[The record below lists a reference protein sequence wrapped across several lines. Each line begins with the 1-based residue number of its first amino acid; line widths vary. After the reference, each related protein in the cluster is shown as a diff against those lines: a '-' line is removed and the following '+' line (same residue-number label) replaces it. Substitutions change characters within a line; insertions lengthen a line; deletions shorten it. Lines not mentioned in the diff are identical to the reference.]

1 MAMPKVLDWLDEL
14 VAKVATNTAN
24 IAKNA
29 SDIAENKKL
38 FDTHVADD
46 ERHWTTED
54 RNNFDRVVHF
64 KGYFVSIEKLKEAYP
79 TGQLGD
85 YAIVGG
91 TDTVWLWD
99 DESNSWLN
107 STEQGIV
114 ISVNGR
120 TGEVILTK
128 TDVGLSNVDNT
139 ADKDKP
145 ISTAQQ
151 TALNAKADRKKITLA
166 QADSLGLRAGIYY
179 IDNESKKINDFTASY
194 WTVIVAERS
203 TGTNASATQIW
214 MNYNSNSTQHIYM
227 RKQQNGPSWSEFRE
241 ILTDIHYSELDTKI
255 QTNIEDIGDLQVN
268 KANRGIITLEQ
279 ANAITGLKS
288 GIYSIEGASI
298 KILDITD
305 NYWTV
310 VQGDWTD
317 GGAVQIWIPFSTG
330 QKTAMYWR
338 HQTKDTDNT
347 TRIWGEFSKV
357 GTSSDISNLQSQ
369 ITTNKNNIT
378 TNKNNITGLT
388 TRVTNAEKDIDTN
401 TSDISLLKQ
410 KTDTTNTNV
419 SNLQSQVNTNAT
431 NIQTNAD
438 EIDKLKTKTDTTNA
452 NVASN
457 TANIEKILEGSAT
470 VPSIEHAQ
478 EADNANKLGGQL
490 PSYYAKAS
498 DLSKYL
504 PLTGGTLTGKTTVLG
519 TAASASFWVRGIM
532 GCTENGASESAL
544 YLNYNNSQPVYIN
557 GTNLVYHSGNIP
569 KASTTVQGIVQLNNT
584 RTSTSTTQAATA
596 AALKSA
602 YDTVNG
608 ALTTHKNDT
617 TVHLTTADRT
627 ILTKANKFKGYYE
640 TETALNNAH
649 PTGEAGDYAIVNTT
663 DTVWIWDADKEGG
676 AGWKD
681 GAGKGSVISVNNM
694 TGEVVLTKSNIGLG
708 NVDNTSDAN
717 KPISTAQQAALNL
730 KVNKAGD
737 TMTGTINSS
746 KTTFSYLAGSQ
757 GSAVINSTAS
767 NGAYTTLIKS
777 NSTNGKFTL
786 NTFQSNL
793 IIGYMSNTAIEAGTN
808 SLTKSWYFAE
818 DGTLRPRS

>member
-227 RKQQNGPSWSEFRE
+227 RKQQNGSSWSEFRE

-369 ITTNKNNIT
+369 ITTNKNNIA
-378 TNKNNITGLT
+378 TNKTNITKNTNDITTLKDDRAERKRYTVEELDQLNIRAGIYEVYNQKKEILGLT
-388 TRVTNAEKDIDTN
+388 DSYWTVIVGENTGNTTKYSASQVWINWSSAEKPHMFLRIQKNAE
-401 TSDISLLKQ
+401 S
-410 KTDTTNTNV
+410 
-419 SNLQSQVNTNAT
+419 
-431 NIQTNAD
+431 
-438 EIDKLKTKTDTTNA
+438 
-452 NVASN
+452 
-457 TANIEKILEGSAT
+457 G
-470 VPSIEHAQ
+470 
-478 EADNANKLGGQL
+478 
-490 PSYYAKAS
+490 
-498 DLSKYL
+498 
-504 PLTGGTLTGKTTVLG
+504 TGKIWTDFVE
-519 TAASASFWVRGIM
+519 I
-532 GCTENGASESAL
+532 
-544 YLNYNNSQPVYIN
+544 
-557 GTNLVYHSGNIP
+557 
-569 KASTTVQGIVQLNNT
+569 
-584 RTSTSTTQAATA
+584 
-596 AALKSA
+596 
-602 YDTVNG
+602 
-608 ALTTHKNDT
+608 LTTDIATREDINRFKQY
-617 TVHLTTADRT
+617 
-627 ILTKANKFKGYYE
+627 KGYYALLSDLR
-640 TETALNNAH
+640 TDFPTA
-649 PTGEAGDYAIVNTT
+649 TDGDYAIVGSALYIWNSKSSSWNEVSGSGGSTGTGKWSAKLYDASAWDSAVKYIKDIQGLSLEKQWEIEDTADNLLNETLTGNEKKGIVLETFVNMQT
-663 DTVWIWDADKEGG
+663 DT
-676 AGWKD
+676 
-681 GAGKGSVISVNNM
+681 
-694 TGEVVLTKSNIGLG
+694 T
-708 NVDNTSDAN
+708 
-717 KPISTAQQAALNL
+717 ISTTTMQHSNGVSIYINENIVFEQNDTAENQSLSLNL
-730 KVNKAGD
+730 VQGWNKIQIVLKAQNGEGIFKLGTMISNNINALSIDCYHNYDTIIDNRYVPYIGDSTIDGHLTVN
-737 TMTGTINSS
+737 GTVGITEN
-746 KTTFSYLAGSQ
+746 SYLQFNVSD
-757 GSAVINSTAS
+757 
-767 NGAYTTLIKS
+767 
-777 NSTNGKFTL
+777 
-786 NTFQSNL
+786 
-793 IIGYMSNTAIEAGTN
+793 N
-808 SLTKSWYFAE
+808 SLSFMFSNQIKE
-818 DGTLRPRS
+818 

>member
-194 WTVIVAERS
+194 WTVIVAERA

-227 RKQQNGPSWSEFRE
+227 RKQQNGSSWSEFRE

-369 ITTNKNNIT
+369 ITTNKNNIA
-378 TNKNNITGLT
+378 TNKTNITKNTNDITTLKDDRAERKQYTVEELDQLNIRAGIYEVYNQQKEILGLT
-388 TRVTNAEKDIDTN
+388 DNYWTVIVGENTGNTTKYSASQVWINWSSAKKPHMFLRIQKNAE
-401 TSDISLLKQ
+401 S
-410 KTDTTNTNV
+410 
-419 SNLQSQVNTNAT
+419 
-431 NIQTNAD
+431 
-438 EIDKLKTKTDTTNA
+438 
-452 NVASN
+452 
-457 TANIEKILEGSAT
+457 G
-470 VPSIEHAQ
+470 
-478 EADNANKLGGQL
+478 
-490 PSYYAKAS
+490 
-498 DLSKYL
+498 
-504 PLTGGTLTGKTTVLG
+504 TGKIWTDFVE
-519 TAASASFWVRGIM
+519 I
-532 GCTENGASESAL
+532 
-544 YLNYNNSQPVYIN
+544 
-557 GTNLVYHSGNIP
+557 
-569 KASTTVQGIVQLNNT
+569 
-584 RTSTSTTQAATA
+584 
-596 AALKSA
+596 
-602 YDTVNG
+602 
-608 ALTTHKNDT
+608 LTTDIATREDINRFKQY
-617 TVHLTTADRT
+617 
-627 ILTKANKFKGYYE
+627 KGYYALLSDLR
-640 TETALNNAH
+640 TDFPTA
-649 PTGEAGDYAIVNTT
+649 TDGDYAIVGSALYIWNSKSSSWNEVSGSGGSTGTGKWSAKSYDASAWDSAVKYIKDIQGLSLEKQWEIEDTADSLLNETLTGNEKKGIVLETFVNMQT
-663 DTVWIWDADKEGG
+663 DT
-676 AGWKD
+676 
-681 GAGKGSVISVNNM
+681 
-694 TGEVVLTKSNIGLG
+694 T
-708 NVDNTSDAN
+708 
-717 KPISTAQQAALNL
+717 ISTTTMQHSNGVSIYVNENIIFEQNDTAENQSLSLNL
-730 KVNKAGD
+730 VQGWNKIQIVLKAQNGEGIFKLGTMISNNINALSIDCYHNYDTIIDNRYVPYIGDSTIDGHLTVN
-737 TMTGTINSS
+737 GTVGITEN
-746 KTTFSYLAGSQ
+746 SYLQFNVSD
-757 GSAVINSTAS
+757 
-767 NGAYTTLIKS
+767 
-777 NSTNGKFTL
+777 
-786 NTFQSNL
+786 
-793 IIGYMSNTAIEAGTN
+793 N
-808 SLTKSWYFAE
+808 SLSFMFSNQIKE
-818 DGTLRPRS
+818 

>member
-227 RKQQNGPSWSEFRE
+227 RKQQNGSSWSEFRE

-310 VQGDWTD
+310 VQGDWTY

-369 ITTNKNNIT
+369 ITTNKNNIA
-378 TNKNNITGLT
+378 TNKTNITKNTNDITTLKDDRAERKQYTVEELDQLNIRAGIYEVYNQQKEILGLT
-388 TRVTNAEKDIDTN
+388 DNYWTVIVGENTGNTTKYSASQVWINWSSAKKPHMFLRIQKNAE
-401 TSDISLLKQ
+401 S
-410 KTDTTNTNV
+410 
-419 SNLQSQVNTNAT
+419 
-431 NIQTNAD
+431 
-438 EIDKLKTKTDTTNA
+438 
-452 NVASN
+452 
-457 TANIEKILEGSAT
+457 G
-470 VPSIEHAQ
+470 
-478 EADNANKLGGQL
+478 
-490 PSYYAKAS
+490 
-498 DLSKYL
+498 
-504 PLTGGTLTGKTTVLG
+504 TGKIWTDFVE
-519 TAASASFWVRGIM
+519 I
-532 GCTENGASESAL
+532 
-544 YLNYNNSQPVYIN
+544 
-557 GTNLVYHSGNIP
+557 
-569 KASTTVQGIVQLNNT
+569 
-584 RTSTSTTQAATA
+584 
-596 AALKSA
+596 
-602 YDTVNG
+602 
-608 ALTTHKNDT
+608 LTTDIATREDINRFKQY
-617 TVHLTTADRT
+617 
-627 ILTKANKFKGYYE
+627 KGYYALLSDLR
-640 TETALNNAH
+640 TDFPTA
-649 PTGEAGDYAIVNTT
+649 TDGDYAIVGSALYIWNSKSSSWNEVSGSGGSTGTGKWSAKSYDASAWDSAVKYIKDIQGLSLEKQWEIEDTADNLLNETLTGNEKKGIVLETFVNMQT
-663 DTVWIWDADKEGG
+663 DT
-676 AGWKD
+676 
-681 GAGKGSVISVNNM
+681 
-694 TGEVVLTKSNIGLG
+694 T
-708 NVDNTSDAN
+708 
-717 KPISTAQQAALNL
+717 ISTTTMQHSNGVSIYINENIVFEQNDTAENQSLSLNL
-730 KVNKAGD
+730 VQGWNKIQIVLKAQNGEGIFKLGTMISNNVNALSIDCYHNYDTIIDNRYVPYIGD
-737 TMTGTINSS
+737 STIDGHLTVNGTVGITEN
-746 KTTFSYLAGSQ
+746 SYLQFNVSD
-757 GSAVINSTAS
+757 
-767 NGAYTTLIKS
+767 
-777 NSTNGKFTL
+777 
-786 NTFQSNL
+786 
-793 IIGYMSNTAIEAGTN
+793 N
-808 SLTKSWYFAE
+808 SLSFMFSNQIKE
-818 DGTLRPRS
+818 

>member
-194 WTVIVAERS
+194 WTVIVAERA

-227 RKQQNGPSWSEFRE
+227 RKQQNGSSWSEFRE

-310 VQGDWTD
+310 VQGDWTY

-369 ITTNKNNIT
+369 ITTNKNNIA
-378 TNKNNITGLT
+378 TNKTNITKNTNDITTLKDDRAERKQYTVEELDQLNIRAGIYEVYNQQKEILGLT
-388 TRVTNAEKDIDTN
+388 DNYWTVIVGENTGNTTKYSASQVWINWSSAKKPHMFLRIQKNAE
-401 TSDISLLKQ
+401 S
-410 KTDTTNTNV
+410 
-419 SNLQSQVNTNAT
+419 
-431 NIQTNAD
+431 
-438 EIDKLKTKTDTTNA
+438 
-452 NVASN
+452 
-457 TANIEKILEGSAT
+457 G
-470 VPSIEHAQ
+470 
-478 EADNANKLGGQL
+478 
-490 PSYYAKAS
+490 
-498 DLSKYL
+498 
-504 PLTGGTLTGKTTVLG
+504 TGKIWTDFVE
-519 TAASASFWVRGIM
+519 I
-532 GCTENGASESAL
+532 
-544 YLNYNNSQPVYIN
+544 
-557 GTNLVYHSGNIP
+557 
-569 KASTTVQGIVQLNNT
+569 
-584 RTSTSTTQAATA
+584 
-596 AALKSA
+596 
-602 YDTVNG
+602 
-608 ALTTHKNDT
+608 LTTDIATREDINRFKQY
-617 TVHLTTADRT
+617 
-627 ILTKANKFKGYYE
+627 KGYYALLSDLR
-640 TETALNNAH
+640 TDFPTA
-649 PTGEAGDYAIVNTT
+649 TDGDYAIVGSALYIWNSKSSSWNEVSGSGGSTGTGKWSAKSYDASAWDSAVKYIKDIQGLSLEKQWEIEDTADNLLNETLTGNEKKGIVLETFVNMQT
-663 DTVWIWDADKEGG
+663 DT
-676 AGWKD
+676 
-681 GAGKGSVISVNNM
+681 
-694 TGEVVLTKSNIGLG
+694 T
-708 NVDNTSDAN
+708 
-717 KPISTAQQAALNL
+717 ISTTTMQHSNGVSIYINENIVFEQNDTAENQSLSLNL
-730 KVNKAGD
+730 VQGWNKIQIVLKAQNGEGIFKLGTMISNNVNALSIDCYHNYDTIIDNRYVPYIGD
-737 TMTGTINSS
+737 STIDGHLTVNGTVGITEN
-746 KTTFSYLAGSQ
+746 SYLQFNVSD
-757 GSAVINSTAS
+757 
-767 NGAYTTLIKS
+767 
-777 NSTNGKFTL
+777 
-786 NTFQSNL
+786 
-793 IIGYMSNTAIEAGTN
+793 N
-808 SLTKSWYFAE
+808 SLSFMFSNQIKE
-818 DGTLRPRS
+818 

>member
-194 WTVIVAERS
+194 WTVIVAERA

-227 RKQQNGPSWSEFRE
+227 RKQQNGSSWSEFRE

-369 ITTNKNNIT
+369 ITTNKNNIA
-378 TNKNNITGLT
+378 TNKTNITKNTNDITTLKDDRAERKQYTVEELDQLNIRAGIYEVYNQQKEILGLT
-388 TRVTNAEKDIDTN
+388 DDYWTVIVGENTGNTTKYSASQVWINWSSAKKPHMFLRIQKNAE
-401 TSDISLLKQ
+401 S
-410 KTDTTNTNV
+410 
-419 SNLQSQVNTNAT
+419 
-431 NIQTNAD
+431 
-438 EIDKLKTKTDTTNA
+438 
-452 NVASN
+452 
-457 TANIEKILEGSAT
+457 G
-470 VPSIEHAQ
+470 
-478 EADNANKLGGQL
+478 
-490 PSYYAKAS
+490 
-498 DLSKYL
+498 
-504 PLTGGTLTGKTTVLG
+504 TGKVWTDFVE
-519 TAASASFWVRGIM
+519 I
-532 GCTENGASESAL
+532 
-544 YLNYNNSQPVYIN
+544 
-557 GTNLVYHSGNIP
+557 
-569 KASTTVQGIVQLNNT
+569 
-584 RTSTSTTQAATA
+584 
-596 AALKSA
+596 
-602 YDTVNG
+602 
-608 ALTTHKNDT
+608 LTTDIATREDINRFKQY
-617 TVHLTTADRT
+617 
-627 ILTKANKFKGYYE
+627 KGYYALLSDLR
-640 TETALNNAH
+640 TDFPTA
-649 PTGEAGDYAIVNTT
+649 TDGDYAIVGSALYIWNSKSSSWNEVSGSGSSTGTGKWSAKSYDASAWDSAVKYIKDIQGLSLEKQWEIEDTADNLLNETLTGNEKKGIVLETFVNMQT
-663 DTVWIWDADKEGG
+663 DT
-676 AGWKD
+676 
-681 GAGKGSVISVNNM
+681 
-694 TGEVVLTKSNIGLG
+694 T
-708 NVDNTSDAN
+708 
-717 KPISTAQQAALNL
+717 ISTTTMQHSNGVSIYINENIVFEQNDTAENQSLSLNL
-730 KVNKAGD
+730 VQGWNKIQIVLKAQNGEGIFKLGTMISNNVNALSIDCYHNYDTIIDNRYVPYIGD
-737 TMTGTINSS
+737 STIDGHLTVNGTVGITEN
-746 KTTFSYLAGSQ
+746 SYLQFNVSD
-757 GSAVINSTAS
+757 
-767 NGAYTTLIKS
+767 
-777 NSTNGKFTL
+777 
-786 NTFQSNL
+786 
-793 IIGYMSNTAIEAGTN
+793 N
-808 SLTKSWYFAE
+808 SLSFMFSNQIKE
-818 DGTLRPRS
+818 

>member
-227 RKQQNGPSWSEFRE
+227 RKQQNGSSWSEFRE

-369 ITTNKNNIT
+369 ITTNKNNIA
-378 TNKNNITGLT
+378 TNKTNITKNTNDITTLKDDRAERKQYTVEELDQLNIRAGIYEVYNQQKEILGLT
-388 TRVTNAEKDIDTN
+388 DNYWTVIVGENTENTTKYSASQVWINWSSAKKPHMFLRIQKNAE
-401 TSDISLLKQ
+401 S
-410 KTDTTNTNV
+410 
-419 SNLQSQVNTNAT
+419 
-431 NIQTNAD
+431 
-438 EIDKLKTKTDTTNA
+438 
-452 NVASN
+452 
-457 TANIEKILEGSAT
+457 G
-470 VPSIEHAQ
+470 
-478 EADNANKLGGQL
+478 
-490 PSYYAKAS
+490 
-498 DLSKYL
+498 
-504 PLTGGTLTGKTTVLG
+504 TGKIWTDFVE
-519 TAASASFWVRGIM
+519 I
-532 GCTENGASESAL
+532 
-544 YLNYNNSQPVYIN
+544 
-557 GTNLVYHSGNIP
+557 
-569 KASTTVQGIVQLNNT
+569 
-584 RTSTSTTQAATA
+584 
-596 AALKSA
+596 
-602 YDTVNG
+602 
-608 ALTTHKNDT
+608 LTTDIATREDINRFKQY
-617 TVHLTTADRT
+617 
-627 ILTKANKFKGYYE
+627 KGYYALLSDLR
-640 TETALNNAH
+640 TDFPTA
-649 PTGEAGDYAIVNTT
+649 TDGDYAIVGSALYIWNSKSSSWNEVSGSGGSTGTGKWSAKSYDASAWDSAVKYIKDIQGLSLEKQWEIEDTADNLLNETLTGNEKKGIVLETFVNMQT
-663 DTVWIWDADKEGG
+663 DT
-676 AGWKD
+676 
-681 GAGKGSVISVNNM
+681 
-694 TGEVVLTKSNIGLG
+694 T
-708 NVDNTSDAN
+708 
-717 KPISTAQQAALNL
+717 ISTTTMQHSNGVSIYINENIVFEQNDTAENQSLSLNL
-730 KVNKAGD
+730 VQGWNKIQIVLKAQNGEGIFKLGTMISNNVNALSIDCYHNYDTIIDNRYVPYIGD
-737 TMTGTINSS
+737 STIDGHLTVNGTVGITEN
-746 KTTFSYLAGSQ
+746 SYLQFNVSD
-757 GSAVINSTAS
+757 
-767 NGAYTTLIKS
+767 
-777 NSTNGKFTL
+777 
-786 NTFQSNL
+786 
-793 IIGYMSNTAIEAGTN
+793 N
-808 SLTKSWYFAE
+808 SLSFMFSNQIKE
-818 DGTLRPRS
+818 

>member
-38 FDTHVADD
+38 FDIHVADD

-227 RKQQNGPSWSEFRE
+227 RKQQNGSSWSEFRE

-369 ITTNKNNIT
+369 ITTNKNNIA
-378 TNKNNITGLT
+378 TNKTNITKNTNDITTLKDDRAERKQYTVEELDQLNIRAGIYEVYNQQKEILGLT
-388 TRVTNAEKDIDTN
+388 DNYWTVIVGENTGNTTRYSASQVWINWSSAKKPHMFLRIQKNAE
-401 TSDISLLKQ
+401 S
-410 KTDTTNTNV
+410 
-419 SNLQSQVNTNAT
+419 
-431 NIQTNAD
+431 
-438 EIDKLKTKTDTTNA
+438 
-452 NVASN
+452 
-457 TANIEKILEGSAT
+457 G
-470 VPSIEHAQ
+470 
-478 EADNANKLGGQL
+478 
-490 PSYYAKAS
+490 
-498 DLSKYL
+498 
-504 PLTGGTLTGKTTVLG
+504 TGKIWTDFVE
-519 TAASASFWVRGIM
+519 I
-532 GCTENGASESAL
+532 
-544 YLNYNNSQPVYIN
+544 
-557 GTNLVYHSGNIP
+557 
-569 KASTTVQGIVQLNNT
+569 
-584 RTSTSTTQAATA
+584 
-596 AALKSA
+596 
-602 YDTVNG
+602 
-608 ALTTHKNDT
+608 LTTDIATREDINRFKQY
-617 TVHLTTADRT
+617 
-627 ILTKANKFKGYYE
+627 KGYYALLSDLR
-640 TETALNNAH
+640 TDFPTA
-649 PTGEAGDYAIVNTT
+649 TDGDYAIVGSALYIWNSKSSSWNEVSGSGGSTGTGKWSAKSYDASAWDSAVKYIKDIQGLSLEKQWEIEDTADNLLNETLTGNEKKGIVLETFVNMQT
-663 DTVWIWDADKEGG
+663 DT
-676 AGWKD
+676 
-681 GAGKGSVISVNNM
+681 
-694 TGEVVLTKSNIGLG
+694 T
-708 NVDNTSDAN
+708 
-717 KPISTAQQAALNL
+717 ISTTTMQHSNGVSIYINENIVFEQNDTAENQSLSLNL
-730 KVNKAGD
+730 VQGWNKIQIVLKAQNGEGIFKLGTMISNNVNALSIDCYHNYDTIIDNRYVPYIGD
-737 TMTGTINSS
+737 STIDGHLTVNGTVGITEN
-746 KTTFSYLAGSQ
+746 SYLQFNVSD
-757 GSAVINSTAS
+757 
-767 NGAYTTLIKS
+767 
-777 NSTNGKFTL
+777 
-786 NTFQSNL
+786 
-793 IIGYMSNTAIEAGTN
+793 N
-808 SLTKSWYFAE
+808 SLSFMFSNQIKE
-818 DGTLRPRS
+818 

>member
-166 QADSLGLRAGIYY
+166 QTDSLGLRAGIYY

-227 RKQQNGPSWSEFRE
+227 RKQQNGSSWSEFRE

-369 ITTNKNNIT
+369 ITTNKNNIA
-378 TNKNNITGLT
+378 TNKTNITKNTNDITTLKDDRAERKQYTVEELDQLNIRAGIYEVYNQQKEILGLT
-388 TRVTNAEKDIDTN
+388 DNYWTVIVGENTGNTTKYSASQVWINWSSAKKPHMFLRIQKNAE
-401 TSDISLLKQ
+401 S
-410 KTDTTNTNV
+410 
-419 SNLQSQVNTNAT
+419 
-431 NIQTNAD
+431 
-438 EIDKLKTKTDTTNA
+438 
-452 NVASN
+452 
-457 TANIEKILEGSAT
+457 G
-470 VPSIEHAQ
+470 
-478 EADNANKLGGQL
+478 
-490 PSYYAKAS
+490 
-498 DLSKYL
+498 
-504 PLTGGTLTGKTTVLG
+504 TGKIWTDFVE
-519 TAASASFWVRGIM
+519 I
-532 GCTENGASESAL
+532 
-544 YLNYNNSQPVYIN
+544 
-557 GTNLVYHSGNIP
+557 
-569 KASTTVQGIVQLNNT
+569 
-584 RTSTSTTQAATA
+584 
-596 AALKSA
+596 
-602 YDTVNG
+602 
-608 ALTTHKNDT
+608 LTTDIATREDINRFKQY
-617 TVHLTTADRT
+617 
-627 ILTKANKFKGYYE
+627 KGYYALLSDLR
-640 TETALNNAH
+640 TDFPTA
-649 PTGEAGDYAIVNTT
+649 TDGDYAIVGSALYIWNSKSSSWNEVSGSGGSTGTGKWSAKSYDASAWDSAVKYIKDIQGLSLEKQWEIEDTADNLLNETLTGNEKKGIVLETFVNMQT
-663 DTVWIWDADKEGG
+663 DT
-676 AGWKD
+676 
-681 GAGKGSVISVNNM
+681 
-694 TGEVVLTKSNIGLG
+694 T
-708 NVDNTSDAN
+708 
-717 KPISTAQQAALNL
+717 ISTTTMQHSNGVSIYINENIVFEQNDTAENQSLSLNL
-730 KVNKAGD
+730 VQGWNKIQIVLKAQNGEGIFKLGTMISNNVNALSIDCYHNYDTIIDNRYVPYIGD
-737 TMTGTINSS
+737 STIDGHLTVNGTVGITEN
-746 KTTFSYLAGSQ
+746 SYLQFNVSD
-757 GSAVINSTAS
+757 
-767 NGAYTTLIKS
+767 
-777 NSTNGKFTL
+777 
-786 NTFQSNL
+786 
-793 IIGYMSNTAIEAGTN
+793 N
-808 SLTKSWYFAE
+808 SLSFMFSNQIKE
-818 DGTLRPRS
+818 

>member
-227 RKQQNGPSWSEFRE
+227 RKQQNGSSWSEFRE

-338 HQTKDTDNT
+338 YQTKDTDNT

-369 ITTNKNNIT
+369 ITTNKNNIA
-378 TNKNNITGLT
+378 TNKTNITKNTNDITTLKDDRAERKQYTVEELDQLNIRAGIYEVYNQQKEILGLT
-388 TRVTNAEKDIDTN
+388 DNYWTVIVGENTGNTTKYSASQVWINWSSAKKPHMFLRIQKNAE
-401 TSDISLLKQ
+401 S
-410 KTDTTNTNV
+410 
-419 SNLQSQVNTNAT
+419 
-431 NIQTNAD
+431 
-438 EIDKLKTKTDTTNA
+438 
-452 NVASN
+452 
-457 TANIEKILEGSAT
+457 G
-470 VPSIEHAQ
+470 
-478 EADNANKLGGQL
+478 
-490 PSYYAKAS
+490 
-498 DLSKYL
+498 
-504 PLTGGTLTGKTTVLG
+504 TGKIWTDFVE
-519 TAASASFWVRGIM
+519 I
-532 GCTENGASESAL
+532 
-544 YLNYNNSQPVYIN
+544 
-557 GTNLVYHSGNIP
+557 
-569 KASTTVQGIVQLNNT
+569 
-584 RTSTSTTQAATA
+584 
-596 AALKSA
+596 
-602 YDTVNG
+602 
-608 ALTTHKNDT
+608 LTTDIATREDINRFKQY
-617 TVHLTTADRT
+617 
-627 ILTKANKFKGYYE
+627 KGYYALLSDLR
-640 TETALNNAH
+640 TDFPTA
-649 PTGEAGDYAIVNTT
+649 TDGDYAIVGSALYIWNSKSSSWNEVSGSGGSTGTGKWSAKSYDASAWSSAVKYIKDIQGLSLEKQWEIEDTADNLLNETLTGNEKKGIVLETFVNMQT
-663 DTVWIWDADKEGG
+663 DT
-676 AGWKD
+676 
-681 GAGKGSVISVNNM
+681 
-694 TGEVVLTKSNIGLG
+694 T
-708 NVDNTSDAN
+708 
-717 KPISTAQQAALNL
+717 ISTTTMQHSNGVSIYINENIVFEQNDTAENQSLSLNL
-730 KVNKAGD
+730 VQGWNKIQIVLKAQNGEGIFKLGTMISNNVNALSIDCYHNYDTIIDNRYVPYIGD
-737 TMTGTINSS
+737 STIDGHLTVNGTVGITEN
-746 KTTFSYLAGSQ
+746 SYLQFNVSD
-757 GSAVINSTAS
+757 
-767 NGAYTTLIKS
+767 
-777 NSTNGKFTL
+777 
-786 NTFQSNL
+786 
-793 IIGYMSNTAIEAGTN
+793 N
-808 SLTKSWYFAE
+808 SLSFMFSNQIKE
-818 DGTLRPRS
+818 

>member
-227 RKQQNGPSWSEFRE
+227 RKQQNGSSWSEFRE

-369 ITTNKNNIT
+369 ITTNKNNIA
-378 TNKNNITGLT
+378 TNKTNITKNTNDITTLKDDRAERKRYTVEELDQLNIRAGIYEVYNQKKEILGLT
-388 TRVTNAEKDIDTN
+388 DSYWTVIVGENTGNTTKYSASQVWINWSSAEKPHMFLRIQKNAE
-401 TSDISLLKQ
+401 S
-410 KTDTTNTNV
+410 
-419 SNLQSQVNTNAT
+419 
-431 NIQTNAD
+431 
-438 EIDKLKTKTDTTNA
+438 
-452 NVASN
+452 
-457 TANIEKILEGSAT
+457 G
-470 VPSIEHAQ
+470 
-478 EADNANKLGGQL
+478 
-490 PSYYAKAS
+490 
-498 DLSKYL
+498 
-504 PLTGGTLTGKTTVLG
+504 TGKIWTDFVE
-519 TAASASFWVRGIM
+519 I
-532 GCTENGASESAL
+532 
-544 YLNYNNSQPVYIN
+544 
-557 GTNLVYHSGNIP
+557 
-569 KASTTVQGIVQLNNT
+569 
-584 RTSTSTTQAATA
+584 
-596 AALKSA
+596 
-602 YDTVNG
+602 
-608 ALTTHKNDT
+608 LTTDIATREDINSFKQY
-617 TVHLTTADRT
+617 
-627 ILTKANKFKGYYE
+627 KGYYALLSDLR
-640 TETALNNAH
+640 TDFPTA
-649 PTGEAGDYAIVNTT
+649 TDGDYAIVGSALYIWNSKSSSWNEVSGSGGSTGTGKWSAKLYDASAWDSAVKYIKDIQGLSLEKQWEIEDTADNLLNETLTGNEKKGIVLETFVNMQT
-663 DTVWIWDADKEGG
+663 DT
-676 AGWKD
+676 
-681 GAGKGSVISVNNM
+681 
-694 TGEVVLTKSNIGLG
+694 T
-708 NVDNTSDAN
+708 
-717 KPISTAQQAALNL
+717 ISTTTMQHSNGVSIYINENIVFEQNDTAENQSLSLNL
-730 KVNKAGD
+730 VQGWNKIQIVLKAQNGEGIFKLGTMISNNVNVLSIDCYHNYDTIIDNRYVPYIGD
-737 TMTGTINSS
+737 STIDGHLTVNGTVGITEN
-746 KTTFSYLAGSQ
+746 SYLQFNVSD
-757 GSAVINSTAS
+757 
-767 NGAYTTLIKS
+767 
-777 NSTNGKFTL
+777 
-786 NTFQSNL
+786 
-793 IIGYMSNTAIEAGTN
+793 N
-808 SLTKSWYFAE
+808 SLSFMFSNQIKE
-818 DGTLRPRS
+818 

>member
-227 RKQQNGPSWSEFRE
+227 RKQQNGSSWSEFRE

-310 VQGDWTD
+310 VQGDWTY

-369 ITTNKNNIT
+369 ITTNKNNIA
-378 TNKNNITGLT
+378 TNKTNITKNTNDITTLKDDRAERKRYTVEELDQLNIRAGIYEVYNQKKEILGLT
-388 TRVTNAEKDIDTN
+388 DSYWTVIVGENTGNTTKYSASQVWINWSSAEKPHMFLRIQKNAE
-401 TSDISLLKQ
+401 S
-410 KTDTTNTNV
+410 
-419 SNLQSQVNTNAT
+419 
-431 NIQTNAD
+431 
-438 EIDKLKTKTDTTNA
+438 
-452 NVASN
+452 
-457 TANIEKILEGSAT
+457 G
-470 VPSIEHAQ
+470 
-478 EADNANKLGGQL
+478 
-490 PSYYAKAS
+490 
-498 DLSKYL
+498 
-504 PLTGGTLTGKTTVLG
+504 TGKIWTDFVE
-519 TAASASFWVRGIM
+519 I
-532 GCTENGASESAL
+532 
-544 YLNYNNSQPVYIN
+544 
-557 GTNLVYHSGNIP
+557 
-569 KASTTVQGIVQLNNT
+569 
-584 RTSTSTTQAATA
+584 
-596 AALKSA
+596 
-602 YDTVNG
+602 
-608 ALTTHKNDT
+608 LTTDIATREDINRFKQY
-617 TVHLTTADRT
+617 
-627 ILTKANKFKGYYE
+627 KGYYALLSDLR
-640 TETALNNAH
+640 TDFPTA
-649 PTGEAGDYAIVNTT
+649 TDGDYAIVGSALYIWNSKSSSWNEVSGSGGSTGTGKWSAKLYDASAWSSAVKYIKDIQGLSLEKQWEIEDTADNLLNETLTGNEKKGIVLETFVNMQT
-663 DTVWIWDADKEGG
+663 DT
-676 AGWKD
+676 
-681 GAGKGSVISVNNM
+681 
-694 TGEVVLTKSNIGLG
+694 T
-708 NVDNTSDAN
+708 
-717 KPISTAQQAALNL
+717 ISTTTMQHSNGVSIYINENIVFEQNDTAENQSLSLNL
-730 KVNKAGD
+730 VQGWNKIQIVLKTQNGEGIFKLGTMISNNVNALSIDCYHNYDTIIDNRYVPYIGD
-737 TMTGTINSS
+737 STIDGHLTVNGTVGITEN
-746 KTTFSYLAGSQ
+746 SYLQFNVSD
-757 GSAVINSTAS
+757 
-767 NGAYTTLIKS
+767 
-777 NSTNGKFTL
+777 
-786 NTFQSNL
+786 
-793 IIGYMSNTAIEAGTN
+793 N
-808 SLTKSWYFAE
+808 SLSFMFSNQIKE
-818 DGTLRPRS
+818 

>member
-194 WTVIVAERS
+194 WTVIVAERA

-227 RKQQNGPSWSEFRE
+227 RKQQNGSSWSEFRE

-369 ITTNKNNIT
+369 ITTNKNNIA
-378 TNKNNITGLT
+378 TNKTNITKNTNDITTLKDDRAERKQYTVEELDQLNIRAGIYEVYNQQKEILGLT
-388 TRVTNAEKDIDTN
+388 DDYWTVIVGENTGNTTKYSASQVWINWSSAKKPHMFLRIQKNAE
-401 TSDISLLKQ
+401 S
-410 KTDTTNTNV
+410 
-419 SNLQSQVNTNAT
+419 
-431 NIQTNAD
+431 
-438 EIDKLKTKTDTTNA
+438 
-452 NVASN
+452 
-457 TANIEKILEGSAT
+457 G
-470 VPSIEHAQ
+470 
-478 EADNANKLGGQL
+478 
-490 PSYYAKAS
+490 
-498 DLSKYL
+498 
-504 PLTGGTLTGKTTVLG
+504 TGKIWTDFVE
-519 TAASASFWVRGIM
+519 I
-532 GCTENGASESAL
+532 
-544 YLNYNNSQPVYIN
+544 
-557 GTNLVYHSGNIP
+557 
-569 KASTTVQGIVQLNNT
+569 
-584 RTSTSTTQAATA
+584 
-596 AALKSA
+596 
-602 YDTVNG
+602 
-608 ALTTHKNDT
+608 LTTDIATREDINRFKQY
-617 TVHLTTADRT
+617 
-627 ILTKANKFKGYYE
+627 KGYYALLSDLR
-640 TETALNNAH
+640 TDFPTA
-649 PTGEAGDYAIVNTT
+649 TDGDYAIVGSALYIWNSKSSSWNEVSGSGGSTGTGKWSAKSYDASAWDSAVKYIKDIQGLSLEKQWEIEDTADNLLNETLTGNEKKGIVLETFVNMQT
-663 DTVWIWDADKEGG
+663 DT
-676 AGWKD
+676 
-681 GAGKGSVISVNNM
+681 
-694 TGEVVLTKSNIGLG
+694 T
-708 NVDNTSDAN
+708 
-717 KPISTAQQAALNL
+717 ISTTTMQHSNGVSIYINENIVFEQNDTAENQSLSLNL
-730 KVNKAGD
+730 VQGWNKIQIVLKAQNGEGIFKLGTMISNNVNALSIDCYHNYDTIIDNRYVPYIGD
-737 TMTGTINSS
+737 STIDGHLTVNGTVGITEN
-746 KTTFSYLAGSQ
+746 SYLQFNVSD
-757 GSAVINSTAS
+757 
-767 NGAYTTLIKS
+767 
-777 NSTNGKFTL
+777 
-786 NTFQSNL
+786 
-793 IIGYMSNTAIEAGTN
+793 N
-808 SLTKSWYFAE
+808 SLSFMFSNQIKE
-818 DGTLRPRS
+818 

>member
-227 RKQQNGPSWSEFRE
+227 RKQQNGSSWSEFRE

-369 ITTNKNNIT
+369 ITTNKNNIA
-378 TNKNNITGLT
+378 TNKTNITKNTNDITTLKDDRAERKRYTVEELDQLNIRAGIYEVYNQKKEILGLT
-388 TRVTNAEKDIDTN
+388 DSYWTVIVGENTGNTTKYSASQVWINWSSAEKPHMFLRIQKNAE
-401 TSDISLLKQ
+401 S
-410 KTDTTNTNV
+410 
-419 SNLQSQVNTNAT
+419 
-431 NIQTNAD
+431 
-438 EIDKLKTKTDTTNA
+438 
-452 NVASN
+452 
-457 TANIEKILEGSAT
+457 G
-470 VPSIEHAQ
+470 
-478 EADNANKLGGQL
+478 
-490 PSYYAKAS
+490 
-498 DLSKYL
+498 
-504 PLTGGTLTGKTTVLG
+504 TGKIWTDFVE
-519 TAASASFWVRGIM
+519 I
-532 GCTENGASESAL
+532 
-544 YLNYNNSQPVYIN
+544 
-557 GTNLVYHSGNIP
+557 
-569 KASTTVQGIVQLNNT
+569 
-584 RTSTSTTQAATA
+584 
-596 AALKSA
+596 
-602 YDTVNG
+602 
-608 ALTTHKNDT
+608 LTTDIATREDINRFKQY
-617 TVHLTTADRT
+617 
-627 ILTKANKFKGYYE
+627 KGYYALLSDLR
-640 TETALNNAH
+640 TDFPTA
-649 PTGEAGDYAIVNTT
+649 TDGDYAIVGSALYIWNSKSSSWNEVSGSGGSTGTGKWSAKSYDASAWDSAVKYIKDIQGLSLEKQWEIEDTADSLLNETLTGSEKKGIVLETFVNMQT
-663 DTVWIWDADKEGG
+663 DT
-676 AGWKD
+676 
-681 GAGKGSVISVNNM
+681 
-694 TGEVVLTKSNIGLG
+694 T
-708 NVDNTSDAN
+708 
-717 KPISTAQQAALNL
+717 ISTTTMQHSNGVSIYVNENIIFEQNDTAENQSLSLNL
-730 KVNKAGD
+730 VQGWNKIQIVLKAQNGEGIFKLGTMISNNINALSIDCYHNYDTIIDNRYVPYIGDSIIDGHLTVN
-737 TMTGTINSS
+737 GTVGITEN
-746 KTTFSYLAGSQ
+746 SYLQFNVSD
-757 GSAVINSTAS
+757 
-767 NGAYTTLIKS
+767 
-777 NSTNGKFTL
+777 
-786 NTFQSNL
+786 
-793 IIGYMSNTAIEAGTN
+793 N
-808 SLTKSWYFAE
+808 SLSFMFSNQIKE
-818 DGTLRPRS
+818 

>member
-227 RKQQNGPSWSEFRE
+227 RKQQNGSSWSEFRE

-369 ITTNKNNIT
+369 ITTNKNNIATNKTNITKNTNDITTLKDDRAERKKISISDAESHTLKAGIYNTEGESKTILEETSQFWTVIIGYYRNENLGKDVSVTQIWMPFEDNPNGVPKMFIRRSLSSAVWSDFVEVLT
-378 TNKNNITGLT
+378 TNIAS
-388 TRVTNAEKDIDTN
+388 REDIN
-401 TSDISLLKQ
+401 RFKQ
-410 KTDTTNTNV
+410 
-419 SNLQSQVNTNAT
+419 
-431 NIQTNAD
+431 
-438 EIDKLKTKTDTTNA
+438 
-452 NVASN
+452 
-457 TANIEKILEGSAT
+457 
-470 VPSIEHAQ
+470 
-478 EADNANKLGGQL
+478 
-490 PSYYAKAS
+490 Y
-498 DLSKYL
+498 
-504 PLTGGTLTGKTTVLG
+504 
-519 TAASASFWVRGIM
+519 
-532 GCTENGASESAL
+532 
-544 YLNYNNSQPVYIN
+544 
-557 GTNLVYHSGNIP
+557 
-569 KASTTVQGIVQLNNT
+569 
-584 RTSTSTTQAATA
+584 
-596 AALKSA
+596 
-602 YDTVNG
+602 
-608 ALTTHKNDT
+608 
-617 TVHLTTADRT
+617 
-627 ILTKANKFKGYYE
+627 KGYYSLLSE
-640 TETALNNAH
+640 LKTAY
-649 PTGEAGDYAIVNTT
+649 PTATDGDYAIVGSSLYIWNSKVNNWNEVSGSGGGSTGTGKWSIKQYNAPDWTT
-663 DTVWIWDADKEGG
+663 SEAKYLKDIRGLELEKQSEIDDT
-676 AGWKD
+676 D
-681 GAGKGSVISVNNM
+681 GSLIDGSVEVGANKGLLFETFVNMQQETTIDTSLLRHDDAVSIYINGELVFEQDG
-694 TGEVVLTKSNIGLG
+694 TGTDQSASFTFVQGWNKIQIVLSNTSQGASLRLGVKILSNVNCLSMDCYHNYDTIVDNAYVPYVGDSTIEG
-708 NVDNTSDAN
+708 NVVVEGTVGVTS
-717 KPISTAQQAALNL
+717 K
-730 KVNKAGD
+730 
-737 TMTGTINSS
+737 
-746 KTTFSYLAGSQ
+746 SYLQYNEDDDSL
-757 GSAVINSTAS
+757 SFMFS
-767 NGAYTTLIKS
+767 NQIK
-777 NSTNGKFTL
+777 
-786 NTFQSNL
+786 
-793 IIGYMSNTAIEAGTN
+793 E
-808 SLTKSWYFAE
+808 
-818 DGTLRPRS
+818 

>member
-227 RKQQNGPSWSEFRE
+227 RKQQNGSSWSEFRE

-369 ITTNKNNIT
+369 ITTNKNNIA
-378 TNKNNITGLT
+378 TNKTNITKNTNDITTLKDDRAERKQYTVEELDQLNIRAGIYEVYNQQKEILGLT
-388 TRVTNAEKDIDTN
+388 DDYWTVIVGENTGNTTKYSASQVWINWSSAKKPHMFLRIQKNAE
-401 TSDISLLKQ
+401 S
-410 KTDTTNTNV
+410 
-419 SNLQSQVNTNAT
+419 
-431 NIQTNAD
+431 
-438 EIDKLKTKTDTTNA
+438 
-452 NVASN
+452 
-457 TANIEKILEGSAT
+457 G
-470 VPSIEHAQ
+470 
-478 EADNANKLGGQL
+478 
-490 PSYYAKAS
+490 
-498 DLSKYL
+498 
-504 PLTGGTLTGKTTVLG
+504 TGKIWTDFVE
-519 TAASASFWVRGIM
+519 I
-532 GCTENGASESAL
+532 
-544 YLNYNNSQPVYIN
+544 
-557 GTNLVYHSGNIP
+557 
-569 KASTTVQGIVQLNNT
+569 
-584 RTSTSTTQAATA
+584 
-596 AALKSA
+596 
-602 YDTVNG
+602 
-608 ALTTHKNDT
+608 LTTDIATREDINRFKQY
-617 TVHLTTADRT
+617 
-627 ILTKANKFKGYYE
+627 KGYYALLSDLR
-640 TETALNNAH
+640 TDFPTA
-649 PTGEAGDYAIVNTT
+649 TDGDYAIVGSALYIWNSKSSSWNEVSGSGGSTGTGKWSAKSYDASAWDSAVKHIKDIQGLSLEKQWEIEDTADNLLNETLTGNEKKGIVLETFVNMQT
-663 DTVWIWDADKEGG
+663 DT
-676 AGWKD
+676 
-681 GAGKGSVISVNNM
+681 
-694 TGEVVLTKSNIGLG
+694 T
-708 NVDNTSDAN
+708 
-717 KPISTAQQAALNL
+717 ISTTTMQHSNGVSIYINENIVFEQNDTAENQSLSLNL
-730 KVNKAGD
+730 VQGWNKIQIVLKAQNGEGIFKLGTMISNNVNALSIDCYHNYDTIIDNRYVPYIGD
-737 TMTGTINSS
+737 STIDGHLTVNGTVGITEN
-746 KTTFSYLAGSQ
+746 SYLQFNVSD
-757 GSAVINSTAS
+757 
-767 NGAYTTLIKS
+767 
-777 NSTNGKFTL
+777 
-786 NTFQSNL
+786 
-793 IIGYMSNTAIEAGTN
+793 N
-808 SLTKSWYFAE
+808 SLSFMFSNQIKE
-818 DGTLRPRS
+818 

>member
-227 RKQQNGPSWSEFRE
+227 RKQQNGSSWSEFRE

-369 ITTNKNNIT
+369 ITTNKNNIA
-378 TNKNNITGLT
+378 TNKTNITKNTNDVTTLKDDRAERKRYTVEELDQLNIRAGIYEVYNQKKEILGLT
-388 TRVTNAEKDIDTN
+388 DSYWTVIVGENTGNTTKYSASQVWINWSSAEKPHMFLRIQKNAE
-401 TSDISLLKQ
+401 S
-410 KTDTTNTNV
+410 
-419 SNLQSQVNTNAT
+419 
-431 NIQTNAD
+431 
-438 EIDKLKTKTDTTNA
+438 
-452 NVASN
+452 
-457 TANIEKILEGSAT
+457 G
-470 VPSIEHAQ
+470 
-478 EADNANKLGGQL
+478 
-490 PSYYAKAS
+490 
-498 DLSKYL
+498 
-504 PLTGGTLTGKTTVLG
+504 TGKIWTDFVE
-519 TAASASFWVRGIM
+519 I
-532 GCTENGASESAL
+532 
-544 YLNYNNSQPVYIN
+544 
-557 GTNLVYHSGNIP
+557 
-569 KASTTVQGIVQLNNT
+569 
-584 RTSTSTTQAATA
+584 
-596 AALKSA
+596 
-602 YDTVNG
+602 
-608 ALTTHKNDT
+608 LTTDIATREDINRFKQY
-617 TVHLTTADRT
+617 
-627 ILTKANKFKGYYE
+627 KGYYALLSDLR
-640 TETALNNAH
+640 TDFPTA
-649 PTGEAGDYAIVNTT
+649 TDGDYAIVGSALYIWNSKSSSWNEVSGSGGSTGTGKWSAKSYDASAWDSAVKYIKDIQGLSLEKQWEIEDTADSLLNETLTGSEKKGIVLETFVNMQT
-663 DTVWIWDADKEGG
+663 DT
-676 AGWKD
+676 
-681 GAGKGSVISVNNM
+681 
-694 TGEVVLTKSNIGLG
+694 T
-708 NVDNTSDAN
+708 
-717 KPISTAQQAALNL
+717 ISTTTMQHSNGVSIYVNENIIFEQNDTAENQSLSLNL
-730 KVNKAGD
+730 VQGWNKIQIVLKAQNGEGIFKLGTMISNNINALSIDCYHNYDTIIDNRYVPYIGDSTIDGHLTVN
-737 TMTGTINSS
+737 GTVGITEN
-746 KTTFSYLAGSQ
+746 SYLQFNVSD
-757 GSAVINSTAS
+757 
-767 NGAYTTLIKS
+767 
-777 NSTNGKFTL
+777 
-786 NTFQSNL
+786 
-793 IIGYMSNTAIEAGTN
+793 N
-808 SLTKSWYFAE
+808 SLSFMFSNQIKE
-818 DGTLRPRS
+818 

>member
-227 RKQQNGPSWSEFRE
+227 RKQQNGSSWSEFRE

-369 ITTNKNNIT
+369 ITTNKNNIA
-378 TNKNNITGLT
+378 TNKTNIT
-388 TRVTNAEKDIDTN
+388 K
-401 TSDISLLKQ
+401 
-410 KTDTTNTNV
+410 NTNDITTLKDDRAERGIITLADANGFSLRSGIYYIYDEDFTIHQV
-419 SNLQSQVNTNAT
+419 QTSYWTVIVGEQSQKKSANQIWIPIT
-431 NIQTNAD
+431 
-438 EIDKLKTKTDTTNA
+438 TD
-452 NVASN
+452 VPAS
-457 TANIEKILEGSAT
+457 IFLR
-470 VPSIEHAQ
+470 HQ
-478 EADNANKLGGQL
+478 
-490 PSYYAKAS
+490 
-498 DLSKYL
+498 
-504 PLTGGTLTGKTTVLG
+504 
-519 TAASASFWVRGIM
+519 
-532 GCTENGASESAL
+532 
-544 YLNYNNSQPVYIN
+544 IN
-557 GTNLVYHSGNIP
+557 
-569 KASTTVQGIVQLNNT
+569 
-584 RTSTSTTQAATA
+584 TSTSW
-596 AALKSA
+596 S
-602 YDTVNG
+602 DFVEI
-608 ALTTHKNDT
+608 LTTNIATREDINRFKQY
-617 TVHLTTADRT
+617 
-627 ILTKANKFKGYYE
+627 KGYYALLSDLR
-640 TETALNNAH
+640 TDFPTA
-649 PTGEAGDYAIVNTT
+649 TDGDYAIVGSALYIWNSKSSSWNEVSGSGGSTGTGKWSAKSYDASAWDSAVKYIKDIQGLSLEKQWEIEDTADNLLNETLTGNEKKGIVLETFVNMQT
-663 DTVWIWDADKEGG
+663 DT
-676 AGWKD
+676 
-681 GAGKGSVISVNNM
+681 
-694 TGEVVLTKSNIGLG
+694 T
-708 NVDNTSDAN
+708 
-717 KPISTAQQAALNL
+717 ISTTTMQHSNGVSIYVNENIVFEQNDTAENQSLSLNL
-730 KVNKAGD
+730 VQGWNKIQIVLKAQNGEGIFKLGTMISNNVNALSIDCYHNYDTIIDNRYVPYIGD
-737 TMTGTINSS
+737 STIDGHLTVNGTVGITEN
-746 KTTFSYLAGSQ
+746 SYLQFNVSD
-757 GSAVINSTAS
+757 
-767 NGAYTTLIKS
+767 
-777 NSTNGKFTL
+777 
-786 NTFQSNL
+786 
-793 IIGYMSNTAIEAGTN
+793 N
-808 SLTKSWYFAE
+808 SLSFMFSNQIKE
-818 DGTLRPRS
+818 

>member
-227 RKQQNGPSWSEFRE
+227 RKQQNGSSWSEFRE

-298 KILDITD
+298 KILDIID

-347 TRIWGEFSKV
+347 TKIWGEFSKV

-369 ITTNKNNIT
+369 ITTNKNNIA
-378 TNKNNITGLT
+378 TNKTNITKNTNDITTLKDDRAERKRYTVEELDQLNIRAGIYEVYNQKKEILGLT
-388 TRVTNAEKDIDTN
+388 DSYWTVIVGENTGNTTKYSASQVWINWSSAEKPHMFLRIQKNAE
-401 TSDISLLKQ
+401 S
-410 KTDTTNTNV
+410 
-419 SNLQSQVNTNAT
+419 
-431 NIQTNAD
+431 
-438 EIDKLKTKTDTTNA
+438 
-452 NVASN
+452 
-457 TANIEKILEGSAT
+457 G
-470 VPSIEHAQ
+470 
-478 EADNANKLGGQL
+478 
-490 PSYYAKAS
+490 
-498 DLSKYL
+498 
-504 PLTGGTLTGKTTVLG
+504 TGKIWTDFVE
-519 TAASASFWVRGIM
+519 I
-532 GCTENGASESAL
+532 
-544 YLNYNNSQPVYIN
+544 
-557 GTNLVYHSGNIP
+557 
-569 KASTTVQGIVQLNNT
+569 
-584 RTSTSTTQAATA
+584 
-596 AALKSA
+596 
-602 YDTVNG
+602 
-608 ALTTHKNDT
+608 LTTDIATREDINRFKQY
-617 TVHLTTADRT
+617 
-627 ILTKANKFKGYYE
+627 KGYYALLSDLR
-640 TETALNNAH
+640 TDFPTATN
-649 PTGEAGDYAIVNTT
+649 GDYAIVGSALYIWNSKSSSWNEVSGSGGSTGTGKWSAKLYDASAWDSAVKYIKDIQGLSLEKQWEIEDTADSLLNETLTGSEKKGIVLETFVNMQT
-663 DTVWIWDADKEGG
+663 DT
-676 AGWKD
+676 
-681 GAGKGSVISVNNM
+681 
-694 TGEVVLTKSNIGLG
+694 T
-708 NVDNTSDAN
+708 
-717 KPISTAQQAALNL
+717 ISTTTMQHSNGVSIYVNENIIFEQNDTAENQSLSLNL
-730 KVNKAGD
+730 VQGWNKIQIVLKAQNGEGIFKLGTMISNNINALSIDCYHNYDTIIDNRYVPYIGDSTIDGHLTVN
-737 TMTGTINSS
+737 GTVGITEN
-746 KTTFSYLAGSQ
+746 SYLQFNVSD
-757 GSAVINSTAS
+757 
-767 NGAYTTLIKS
+767 
-777 NSTNGKFTL
+777 
-786 NTFQSNL
+786 
-793 IIGYMSNTAIEAGTN
+793 N
-808 SLTKSWYFAE
+808 SLSFMFSNQIKE
-818 DGTLRPRS
+818 